1 MGLTDAYDYRGRTL
15 VDQNGEK
22 IGTVD
27 DLYTDRDGGQP
38 EWALVHT
45 GLFGMKRNFV
55 PIKDASASG
64 EDVQVPVL
72 KQHVSDAPKVEAD
85 GELSEAEERQ
95 LFEHYGVPYTSEGS
109 TTAVDGPG
117 NVGAGSGSQ
126 GTHDAATRGT
136 DDAMTRS
143 EEELHV
149 GTATRE
155 RERVRLRKYVVT
167 EQVQKTVPVQ
177 REEVRV
183 EREPITDENVDA
195 ATSGPEI
202 TESEHEVTLH
212 EEEPVIEKR
221 TVPKERVRLEKD
233 TVTDEHEISEQVRQE
248 RIETERR

>member
-1 MGLTDAYDYRGRTL
+1 MGLTDAYDYRGRTV

-85 GELSEAEERQ
+85 VELSEAEERQ

-109 TTAVDGPG
+109 TTAVDGQG
-117 NVGAGSGSQ
+117 NVGAG
-126 GTHDAATRGT
+126 
-136 DDAMTRS
+136 
-143 EEELHV
+143 
-149 GTATRE
+149 
-155 RERVRLRKYVVT
+155 
-167 EQVQKTVPVQ
+167 
-177 REEVRV
+177 
-183 EREPITDENVDA
+183 
-195 ATSGPEI
+195 
-202 TESEHEVTLH
+202 
-212 EEEPVIEKR
+212 
-221 TVPKERVRLEKD
+221 
-233 TVTDEHEISEQVRQE
+233 
-248 RIETERR
+248 